1 MGFDLDGYETVDTRI
16 HRFYEL
22 NPEGRILTALIE
34 ATDEVAVFRAEVYTD
49 RRDDRPAATGYA
61 RERRDSGFV
70 NETSHVENCET
81 SAIGRA
87 LANLG
92 YSTKGSRPSREEMAS
107 SQPAPRSTGE
117 IITAAQEMGMPAEM
131 ARAVLEEMGY
141 ASSSDVPLE
150 KIDEAIARLKVKHL
164 GAGKTV

>member
-1 MGFDLDGYETVDTRI
+1 MGFDLDSYETVDTRI
-16 HRFYEL
+16 HRFYES

-49 RRDDRPAATGYA
+49 RRDDRPA
-61 RERRDSGFV
+61 V

-107 SQPAPRSTGE
+107 SQPAPRTTGE
-117 IITAAQEMGMPAEM
+117 IITAAQELGMPAEM

-141 ASSSDVPLE
+141 ASSSDVPVE